1 MKNPKGLS
9 KALSAVGSVSFP
21 RQFAFLEDYFAVLA
35 LNHSTNCS
43 MKDFVNPARV
53 KDYET
58 MHHRIFISSTTLH
71 RFLLEAE
78 MKGNASQYRN
88 PFPLGLRS
96 GRGRRHRLR

>member
-43 MKDFVNPARV
+43 IVG
-53 KDYET
+53 
-58 MHHRIFISSTTLH
+58 
-71 RFLLEAE
+71 RFLIDILNIC
-78 MKGNASQYRN
+78 KLLTKFRKKN
-88 PFPLGLRS
+88 
-96 GRGRRHRLR
+96 